1 MDTRRA
7 INETPEPVVL
17 SVAFNQDRTRFICG
31 LDNGI
36 RAFQAKD
43 CIRTLKEAPGA
54 GHGVAIAELLDD
66 RYLAIVGGGRH
77 PNFSPTKVEFWDNV
91 SAQKVTELDF
101 SEDILGIRITS
112 KHFIVV
118 LQDRTVCFQ
127 YGIVADSGLY
137 GPTVVRG
144 LYNTAPN
151 PYALCCVSGDTM
163 VLPGLTPGQ
172 VQVVKL
178 GDKSKKIIRAHN
190 SSLRQLDLS
199 GDGELLAT
207 AGEKGTLIRVFSTT
221 TLSQTHEFRRGVDAA
236 NTYSIRISPRNQFL
250 ASTSDKGTL
259 HIFDLRP
266 RAAEDTSSKPV
277 QTPSQHRKRD
287 SLPSP
292 RPSSSTRGTRPHS
305 LDFDAL
311 STGSPSYPPSS
322 NPYAHA
328 PSSHAPSAFSAL
340 AKIPGMPR
348 AFSDARSMTSAA
360 YDMGADPENW
370 QNQPKHVL
378 TTDPGGKKTR
388 VKNPNT
394 PVPGRPDGRPVKGLS
409 AGRRTR
415 RRRAGGTAGS
425 IAGCTSSAEAAM
437 PSGRRSGWWRWV
449 LAGEEGS
456 GGAAGGV
463 ARSRLRV
470 VKVGFRR
477 YLGRQF
483 AEEEG

>member
-1 MDTRRA
+1 MSPNRR
-7 INETPEPVVL
+7 
-17 SVAFNQDRTRFICG
+17 Q
-31 LDNGI
+31 
-36 RAFQAKD
+36 
-43 CIRTLKEAPGA
+43 
-54 GHGVAIAELLDD
+54 
-66 RYLAIVGGGRH
+66 
-77 PNFSPTKVEFWDNV
+77 VEFWDNV

-207 AGEKGTLIRVFSTT
+207 AGEKVRCSHIPCSLVRVTIKIDTIQGTLIRVFSTT

-328 PSSHAPSAFSAL
+328 PSSQSPYSAYTPPPTSYLNHQPPTSAPSAFSAL

-394 PVPGRPDGRPVKGLS
+394 PVPGRPDGRPVKGVV
-409 AGRRTR
+409 
-415 RRRAGGTAGS
+415 
-425 IAGCTSSAEAAM
+425 CWAADEEET
-437 PSGRRSGWWRWV
+437 SGRDGGFDRRLHVVGGGCDAVWEAFGLV
-449 LAGEEGS
+449 EVGALAGEEGS